1 MSEDKIFAD
10 GMSFQRKESDYLI
23 PFNATQ
29 NTHFVVGRVCVK
41 TEDFIA
47 WLKENTNSEGWC
59 NINVKQSKGGK
70 LYCEKDTWEPKKKEE
85 PKATAKKESDDLPF

>member
-1 MSEDKIFAD
+1 MAQEEKIFAD
-10 GMSFQRKESDYLI
+10 GMSFHRKESDYLI

-29 NTHFVVGRVCVK
+29 STHFVVGRVCVK

-70 LYCEKDTWEPKKKEE
+70 LYCEKDTWEPKPQNSEKQ
-85 PKATAKKESDDLPF
+85 TAKADDLPF